1 MIHSGNFVDNQR
13 KASLFGFVLVCVAFA
28 TIVLNYW
35 NASLLL
41 DNHHF
46 TKSSSPSD
54 FVCIL
59 SGWTCQ
65 NEFRSTLF
73 QVLRGGRG
81 ARKKE
86 CFLGYDHSFYGIQ
99 FVTIVAQSRM
109 STFFTKYMR
118 VRYSIIT
125 LKNCCTFQGAV
136 QILFGN
142 FFLPRG
148 TSPCPPRPL

>member
-1 MIHSGNFVDNQR
+1 MIHSGNFVNNQR

-35 NASLLL
+35 NTFLLL

-65 NEFRSTLF
+65 NEFRITLF

-86 CFLGYDHSFYGIQ
+86 CFLGYDIDHSFYGIQ
-99 FVTIVAQSRM
+99 FLTIVA
-109 STFFTKYMR
+109 
-118 VRYSIIT
+118 
-125 LKNCCTFQGAV
+125 LKIKNVHIFHQTYACSLFNYHICCAFQGAV

-142 FFLPRG
+142 LF
-148 TSPCPPRPL
+148 C